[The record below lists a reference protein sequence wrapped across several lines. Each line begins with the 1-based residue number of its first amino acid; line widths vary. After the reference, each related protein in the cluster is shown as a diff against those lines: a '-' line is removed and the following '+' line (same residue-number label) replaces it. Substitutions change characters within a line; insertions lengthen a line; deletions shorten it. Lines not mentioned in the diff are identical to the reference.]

1 MSSQCWPQVQKDLS
15 LYHLLHMHSHTV
27 IMLTLLYEIWTTDLS
42 TSTVSTVF
50 NSIVVR
56 TFSCSRSVPSN
67 LNTLLANQWTS
78 FEVSTSFRR

>member
-1 MSSQCWPQVQKDLS
+1 MSSQCRPQVQKDLS
-15 LYHLLHMHSHTV
+15 LYHLIHMHSHTV
-27 IMLTLLYEIWTTDLS
+27 MRHYYVKYGPHLS
-42 TSTVSTVF
+42 TSTVSTVL